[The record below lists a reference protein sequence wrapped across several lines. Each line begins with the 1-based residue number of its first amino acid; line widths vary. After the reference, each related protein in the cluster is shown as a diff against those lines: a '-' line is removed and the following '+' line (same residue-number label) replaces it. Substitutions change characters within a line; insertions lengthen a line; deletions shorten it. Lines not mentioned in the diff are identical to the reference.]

1 MSTSF
6 PFNATDSSA
15 FCKNETMLTVEEM
28 KIRYLFGVDLTDEN
42 GNEIPKA
49 TLQHFI
55 NSAVSYLE
63 HKLDIIITPREFEE
77 KYDYNQVDYVF
88 HNFMQLKKRPAIE
101 VKEVKA
107 SFPNNRDL
115 VKYPEEWYVL
125 EKESAQFQLS
135 PIEGSFNGLIVTNA
149 GSYVPLLFGTK
160 GYWPHLLHITYT
172 AGFCADQIPVIINEM
187 IGLQASISIFEI
199 LGDLVLGP
207 GVAGESVNIDGAG
220 VSKNLT
226 ASAMYSAY
234 SARIESYRK
243 KLDEYIDV
251 TKKYYN
257 AIPLVIT

>member
-15 FCKNETMLTVEEM
+15 FCKNESMLTVEDL
-28 KIRYLFGVDLTDEN
+28 KVRYLFGVDLTDEK
-42 GNEIPKA
+42 GNELPKE

-55 NSAVSYLE
+55 NSSISYLE
-63 HKLDIIITPREFEE
+63 HKLDIIITPRKFTES
-77 KYDYNQVDYVF
+77 YDYRQIDYTM
-88 HNFMQLKKRPAIE
+88 HNFIQLKKRPAIE
-101 VKEVKA
+101 VTLIKA
-107 SFPNNRDL
+107 KFPNNRDL

-125 EKESAQFQLS
+125 EKESAQIQLS
-135 PIEGSFNGLIVTNA
+135 PVEGTFNGLVITNG
-149 GSYVPLLFGTK
+149 GSYVPLIFGTRD
-160 GYWPHLLHITYT
+160 YWPHLFEVQYS

-187 IGLQASISIFEI
+187 VGLQAAISIFEI

-207 GVAGESVNIDGAG
+207 GVAGESVNVDGAG

-257 AIPLVIT
+257 AIPVVIT